1 MFTCK
6 MQSRRSTPLLSRYLM
21 FFFISIVTSSDP
33 EVINMSR
40 MHTIYEVMNILDY
53 SSSVTDSCN
62 MHCDIDTQFH
72 VFLRECRSCT
82 VLVACQQ
89 LRTRDCRSLRIALH
103 CSTQPI
109 IEETSDAIFHPLAL
123 HYDSFIDDMI
133 AAHLSIFTSYSTS
146 VHDFTPEEG
155 SVHYRMSSEVLSLVG
170 FFFLVDSSSVFFS
183 KVEINNSKE
192 TCTLVH
198 YLNNLSRQ

>member
-1 MFTCK
+1 DTNIIVLDHT
-6 MQSRRSTPLLSRYLM
+6 STITVDDCTGCL
-21 FFFISIVTSSDP
+21 IVLGPCAGS
-33 EVINMSR
+33 
-40 MHTIYEVMNILDY
+40 
-53 SSSVTDSCN
+53 
-62 MHCDIDTQFH
+62 

-155 SVHYRMSSEVLSLVG
+155 SVHYRMSSEVLSL
-170 FFFLVDSSSVFFS
+170 
-183 KVEINNSKE
+183 
-192 TCTLVH
+192 
-198 YLNNLSRQ
+198 